1 MSASALLPQARKF
14 KSAPVQIHAR
24 RNTDDMDHQLRHISP
39 IVVNNPLTFF
49 KKLRKFAKSRSYG
62 GARHNCGEIAAET
75 RGQIFAG
82 KAALVQYPTL
92 PIRKACIAPARSC
105 QSGSRQCQYAQNE
118 KNTLVYLVSLKALS
132 YLPLRKGARGAQ
144 RHSVWRMSQ
153 LKRYRSAARARFQ
166 SRLNLRLAAL
176 DCNTGET

>member
-49 KKLRKFAKSRSYG
+49 KKLRKFACHPALGRESL
-62 GARHNCGEIAAET
+62 NCGGIAAEKT
-75 RGQIFAG
+75 GQLRQG
-82 KAALVQYPTL
+82 KAAHFQYPAL
-92 PIRKACIAPARSC
+92 PIRKACIAPAHSC
-105 QSGSRQCQYAQNE
+105 QSGGGQCQYAQNE